1 MHAEILDQEGY
12 TSTSVDESPVRELF
26 PGIRLRPL
34 WKGPTGAHANVLE
47 MDPGTSWPRR
57 DVPEPGPE
65 EVYVVAGTFNDGA
78 RDYPA
83 GTFLHAPAGSW
94 HVPATTTG
102 CTLFL
107 FCPEGQGI
115 RSPGLRARQ
124 GAQRPTKATTS
135 SSAGS

>member
-1 MHAEILDQEGY
+1 MHGRKVPQGVIAGSVSPRPARGTVGGMHSEILAQEGY
-12 TSTSVDESPVRELF
+12 TSAFVGESPVREVF

-34 WKGPTGAHANVLE
+34 WTGPAGAHAAVLE

-57 DVPEPGPE
+57 DIHDPGPE
-65 EVYVVAGTFNDGA
+65 EVYVLEGTFNDGA

-102 CTLFL
+102 CALFL
-107 FCPEGQGI
+107 FYP
-115 RSPGLRARQ
+115 
-124 GAQRPTKATTS
+124 
-135 SSAGS
+135 AG